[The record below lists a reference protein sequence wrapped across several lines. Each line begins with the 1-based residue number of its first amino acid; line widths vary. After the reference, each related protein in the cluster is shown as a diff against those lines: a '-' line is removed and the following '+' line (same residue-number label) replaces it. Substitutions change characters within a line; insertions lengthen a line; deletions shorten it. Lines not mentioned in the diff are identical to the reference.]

1 MTNYEECN
9 RAGAKSQL
17 AYERAKNAC
26 ISAWGQGV
34 RQEPLNGDALL
45 FAELGDAVC
54 DAVRYAV
61 PIWSRNIVREKYQ
74 RGRER
79 RPYEG

>member
-17 AYERAKNAC
+17 AYERAKSAC
-26 ISAWGQGV
+26 ITAWGQGV
-34 RQEPLNGDALL
+34 RQEPLSGSALR
-45 FAELGDAVC
+45 FAELGDAV
-54 DAVRYAV
+54 
-61 PIWSRNIVREKYQ
+61 PITSRNVVREKYQ
-74 RGRER
+74 LGRER

>member
-1 MTNYEECN
+1 MTNYEECK
-9 RAGAKSQL
+9 RAGARSQL
-17 AYERAKNAC
+17 AYERAKSAC

-34 RQEPLNGDALL
+34 RQEPLSGSALL
-45 FAELGDAVC
+45 FAELC
-54 DAVRYAV
+54 DAV
-61 PIWSRNIVREKYQ
+61 PITASNIVREKYQ

>member
-17 AYERAKNAC
+17 AYERAKSAC

-34 RQEPLNGDALL
+34 RQEPLSGDALQ
-45 FAELGDAVC
+45 FAELC
-54 DAVRYAV
+54 DAA
-61 PIWSRNIVREKYQ
+61 PITVRNIVREKYQ

>member
-17 AYERAKNAC
+17 AYERAKSVC

-34 RQEPLNGDALL
+34 RQEPLSGSALR
-45 FAELGDAVC
+45 FAELCG
-54 DAVRYAV
+54 AV
-61 PIWSRNIVREKYQ
+61 PILSRNIVREKYQ
-74 RGRER
+74 RGLDRL
-79 RPYEG
+79 PYEG

>member
-17 AYERAKNAC
+17 AYERAKSAC
-26 ISAWGQGV
+26 ITAWGQGV
-34 RQEPLNGDALL
+34 RQEPLSGSALL
-45 FAELGDAVC
+45 FAELC
-54 DAVRYAV
+54 DAV
-61 PIWSRNIVREKYQ
+61 PITGRNIVREKYQ
-74 RGRER
+74 RGRDR

>member
-17 AYERAKNAC
+17 AYERAKSVC

-34 RQEPLNGDALL
+34 RQEPLSGSALR
-45 FAELGDAVC
+45 FAELC
-54 DAVRYAV
+54 DEGH
-61 PIWSRNIVREKYQ
+61 ITGRNIVREKYK

>member
-17 AYERAKNAC
+17 AYARATSAC
-26 ISAWGQGV
+26 ITAWGQGV
-34 RQEPLNGDALL
+34 RQEPLSGSALL
-45 FAELGDAVC
+45 FAELGDAV
-54 DAVRYAV
+54 
-61 PIWSRNIVREKYQ
+61 PITSRNVVREKYQ

>member
-9 RAGAKSQL
+9 RAGANSQL
-17 AYERAKNAC
+17 AYERAKSAC

-34 RQEPLNGDALL
+34 RQEPLGGDALR
-45 FAELGDAVC
+45 FAELC
-54 DAVRYAV
+54 DAVL
-61 PIWSRNIVREKYQ
+61 ITSRNVVREKYQ
-74 RGRER
+74 LGRER